1 MFMRCAVFMAWLHFT
16 GGLFGTSA
24 HLLHPITDCMKKGI
38 FQWTE
43 EAEASFQLV
52 KNKLSEATSN
62 GFLAVVFLLH
72 PFSFSLGFT
81 NNIERAFSAY
91 SATADR

>member
-52 KNKLSEATSN
+52 KNKLSEATSK
-62 GFLAVVFLLH
+62 GLSCARPLLV
-72 PFSFSLGFT
+72 
-81 NNIERAFSAY
+81 R
-91 SATADR
+91 

>member
-1 MFMRCAVFMAWLHFT
+1 MAWLHFT

-52 KNKLSEATSN
+52 KNKLSEATSKGLSCAKAVALTN
-62 GFLAVVFLLH
+62 KQRTSALARKPL
-72 PFSFSLGFT
+72 
-81 NNIERAFSAY
+81 R
-91 SATADR
+91 

>member
-62 GFLAVVFLLH
+62 GFLKLNSLLCSIVRGL
-72 PFSFSLGFT
+72 FFQ
-81 NNIERAFSAY
+81 
-91 SATADR
+91 